1 MFMVIA
7 VIIIFYYVNL
17 NLSNMG
23 LQMFIDAQKSRT
35 EINVIK
41 KKWKETEAMFE
52 SL

>member
-1 MFMVIA
+1 MIFMYCF
-7 VIIIFYYVNL
+7 IILNL
-17 NLSNMG
+17 NNLG